1 MKKIKENEKIYTIIS
16 KFPEV
21 RDVLVSLGMT
31 PIADDRNLNTVGRIV
46 SLKQA
51 LKQVSV
57 DNGHAQEVF
66 NEIGIEVDFN
76 E

>member
-1 MKKIKENEKIYTIIS
+1 MKTIKINEKIYTIVS
-16 KFPEV
+16 EFPEV

-31 PIADDRNLNTVGRIV
+31 PIAEDRNLNTVGRVV

-57 DNGHAQEVF
+57 DDQRAQEVF